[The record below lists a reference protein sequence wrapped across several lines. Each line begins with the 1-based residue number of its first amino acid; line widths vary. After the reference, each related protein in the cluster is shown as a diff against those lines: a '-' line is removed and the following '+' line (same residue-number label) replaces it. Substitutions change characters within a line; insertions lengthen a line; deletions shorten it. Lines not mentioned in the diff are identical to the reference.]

1 MKLLG
6 KILLGLIV
14 TLALVVGAAFLY
26 FNESE
31 PKGTNSKEADVVA
44 EKMMAA
50 VDKAAWDTTGVIQ
63 WTFKGMHTFLWDKK
77 RHLVKVTWD
86 ENEVLL
92 NPNEISG
99 KAFQNGRVLN
109 EAEGDK
115 LVKEAW
121 KHFCNDGF
129 WLNAVV
135 KAFDPGTSRSLVDL
149 PDGKKGLKVSYA
161 SGGVTPGD
169 SYLWILDENYRPTS
183 YKMWV
188 NIIPVGGLEFTWDKW
203 EKLSTGAMIS
213 TFHDGGILK
222 LDISNL
228 KAAADLK
235 DFGLVEDPFKDL

>member
-1 MKLLG
+1 MKRIG
-6 KILLGLIV
+6 KVLLGLLL
-14 TLALVVGAAFLY
+14 TLVLVIGALFLY

-31 PKGTNSKEADVVA
+31 PVGTNSKDADIVA

-50 VDKAAWDTTGVIQ
+50 VNKAAWDTTGVIQ

-77 RHLVKVTWD
+77 RHLVKVTWG

-99 KAFQNGRVLN
+99 IAFQNGRKLN

-135 KAFDPGTSRSLVDL
+135 KAFDPGTTRSLVDL
-149 PDGKKGLKVSYA
+149 PNGKKGLKVSYA

-169 SYLWILDENYRPTS
+169 TYLWILDENYRPTS

-188 NIIPVGGLEFTWDKW
+188 KIIPVGGMEFTWEKW
-203 EKLSTGAMIS
+203 ETLSTGALIS
-213 TFHDGGILK
+213 TFHHSGVLD

-235 DFGLVEDPFKDL
+235 DFGLEEDPFKGM